1 MAMNFTQGAY
11 RIISWSRS
19 AVDSLTCLLLC
30 FAVVVSI
37 VRPFPK
43 QLQPDKLYSGPG
55 KGINGNA
62 PIAVEICAH
71 ASMACHLVLEMYP
84 DDSLSAR
91 SSLAHMLQ
99 GKTERNGQHN
109 IEVPQ
114 VKVGIHSQYGFLQ
127 FGKLKCR
134 VCKDTGLVYA
144 ASTIFNG

>member
-1 MAMNFTQGAY
+1 
-11 RIISWSRS
+11 
-19 AVDSLTCLLLC
+19 
-30 FAVVVSI
+30 
-37 VRPFPK
+37 
-43 QLQPDKLYSGPG
+43 
-55 KGINGNA
+55 
-62 PIAVEICAH
+62 
-71 ASMACHLVLEMYP
+71 MACHLVLEMYP

-134 VCKDTGLVYA
+134 VCKEHRSRLCCVDNFQWLTAWSSADGSLIDL
-144 ASTIFNG
+144 S